1 MKIYNKIVYDKYD
14 NIIEEDSYE
23 YTGSVAQAGGGAKK
37 IISNPIVQ
45 LAVVATIAV
54 YAPAFLAN
62 ISGGAIAKGSLL
74 SRAIISVG
82 TSMIL
87 GAVGKS
93 LAPKIDAPKLGTT
106 LEQGIQ
112 TSVKSPTAP
121 YRAIYGSTRVGG
133 TIVFAETTSST
144 NEFLHLVIVLA
155 AHEVDDISTIYFN
168 DDAVAL
174 ETLSNDSNGIPIY
187 TPTDA
192 DQYSGKARIK
202 KHFGD
207 ASQLADANLVSDITQ
222 WTSNHKISNK
232 AYVYVRIQ
240 FDADVYPNGVPN
252 ISAVVKG
259 KKLFDPRA
267 TSFTASS
274 STVNTTSNAITI
286 NSHGLSTF
294 DRAKYDRNSETSIG
308 GITSGTEYYVIKVDA
323 NNFKLATNY
332 ANALA
337 GTAISLT
344 SVTGSTTQKFN
355 FTTHSTNPV
364 LAIRDYLTDTVYGMK
379 TGTDEIN
386 DTNFQ
391 AVANTCDESVS
402 ITNPSGT
409 ESRFTCNGTF
419 TLSQSPKV
427 IIENLLTTMG
437 GFMVYSNGTFKLVS
451 ATYISPAV
459 TLNETHFRGG
469 LQVNTRVSKKEI
481 FNAVKG
487 LYTEP
492 ANDYQPS
499 NYPILTNSSFESEDN
514 SERIYAD
521 FDFPFTDSSH
531 TCQRLSKI
539 QLLKARQQIS
549 FSASFNMEAFQLNVG
564 DTVYVTNARLGWTNK
579 TYQVV
584 DWNFSVNPED
594 GALSINCEF
603 REIASAVYD
612 FSTSDYSTI
621 SSGKATNLPSATSVS
636 PPQAIA
642 LTDELVQYNDGT
654 VIVKLVIELTAATDN
669 FTEQYEI
676 EIKQLTDGDGV
687 AVTDDFKLIG
697 RGART
702 SFEFLNVIDQAS
714 YQVRARGVNIYGVKS
729 SSITANRTIIGLVAP
744 PSDVENFS
752 CNIVGDDAHLSW
764 NPVPDLDLAFYVVNF
779 STATSGAEWSNS
791 VPLIE
796 KISRP
801 GTSVTVPARV
811 GSYLI
816 KAVDK
821 LGGFSSNETVIATDI
836 AAIGNFNAVTTS
848 TQNPLFSGT
857 KTNVVRT
864 TDDGTNFFLTLD
876 SVEQFDS
883 ASGNFDD
890 ATSHNFDGGT
900 QNSNVKTSGTYLF
913 SDLPI
918 DIGAAFTARITA
930 SITQTSTDRDRLF
943 DNISGDFDDQLSNF
957 DGDAP
962 VNCRSIL
969 QVSTSDD
976 NSTYTAFRNFS
987 VGDYTARYYKFQL
1000 LMQSDDGGA
1009 TPLVSTL
1016 VVQVDME
1023 DRIISESNVASG
1035 TSTKTVTFPI
1045 TYKIVPAIGVT
1056 AQNMT
1061 TGEVYTITN
1070 KSTTGFQI
1078 AFTNSGGS
1086 GVSRTFDYI
1095 AKGF

>member
-1 MKIYNKIVYDKYD
+1 MG
-14 NIIEEDSYE
+14 
-23 YTGSVAQAGGGAKK
+23 GSAKK
-37 IISNPIVQ
+37 IVSNPIVQ
-45 LAVVATIAV
+45 IAVVAAIAV
-54 YAPAFLAN
+54 YAPAMLAN
-62 ISGGAIAKGSLL
+62 IGIKKAIVQ
-74 SRAIISVG
+74 RAIISVAS
-82 TSMIL
+82 SMIL
-87 GAVGKS
+87 GAVGKT
-93 LAPKIDAPKLGTT
+93 LAPKIDPPKLGTT
-106 LEQGIQ
+106 LESGIQ
-112 TSVKSPTAP
+112 TSVKAPTSP
-121 YRAIYGSTRVGG
+121 YRVVYGTTRVGG
-133 TIVFAETTSST
+133 TIVYAETTSST

-155 AHEVDDISTIYFN
+155 AHEVDDITTIYFN
-168 DDAVAL
+168 DDAVDL

-187 TPTDA
+187 TPTSS

-207 ASQLADANLVSDITQ
+207 ASQSADANLVSDITQ
-222 WTSNHKISNK
+222 WTTDHKISNK
-232 AYVYVRIQ
+232 AYIYVRLQ
-240 FDADVYPNGVPN
+240 FDSDVYPNGVPN
-252 ISAVVKG
+252 ISAIVKG
-259 KKLFDPRA
+259 KKCFDPRA

-274 STVNTTSNAITI
+274 SSVSTSNNTITI
-286 NSHGLSTF
+286 STHGLSTF
-294 DRAKYDRNSETSIG
+294 DRAKYDRNSQTAIG
-308 GITSGTEYYVIKVDA
+308 GLSDGTEYYVIKVDA
-323 NNFKLATNY
+323 NTFKLATNY

-355 FTTHSTNPV
+355 FTTHSSNPV
-364 LAIRDYLTDTVYGMK
+364 LAIRDYLTNTVYGMK

-391 AVANTCDESVS
+391 TVANTCDESVS

-419 TLSQSPKV
+419 TLAQAPKV

-437 GFMVYSNGTFKLVS
+437 GFMVYSNGTFKLVA
-451 ATYISPAV
+451 ATYGSPAV
-459 TLNETHFRGG
+459 TLTEEHLRGG
-469 LQVNTRVSKKEI
+469 MQINTRVSKKEL

-487 LYTEP
+487 LYAEP
-492 ANDYQPS
+492 ANDFQPS

-549 FSASFNMEAFQLNVG
+549 FSASFNMEAFQLNIG
-564 DTVYVTNARLGWTNK
+564 DTVYITNTRMGFSNK
-579 TYQVV
+579 TFQVM
-584 DWNFSVNPED
+584 DWNFALNPED
-594 GALSINCEF
+594 GALTIDCEF
-603 REIASAVYD
+603 RETASAVYD

-636 PPQAIA
+636 APQAIA

-676 EIKQLTDGDGV
+676 EIKQLTDADGN

-702 SFEFLNVIDQAS
+702 SFEFLNVIDKAS

-764 NPVPDLDLAFYVVNF
+764 NPVTDLDLAFYVVNF

-836 AAIGNFNAVTTS
+836 ASIGNFNAITTS
-848 TQNPLFSGT
+848 TQNPAFSGT
-857 KTNVVRT
+857 KTDVVRT

-883 ASGNFDD
+883 ATGNFDD

-969 QVSTSDD
+969 QVATSDD

-1023 DRIISESNVASG
+1023 DRIVSDSNVASG
-1035 TSTKTVTFPI
+1035 TSTKAVTFPI
-1045 TYKIVPAIGVT
+1045 TYKVVPAIGVT
-1056 AQNMT
+1056 AQNMA
-1061 TGEVYTITN
+1061 TGDNYTISN
-1070 KSTTGFQI
+1070 KSVTGFEI

-1086 GVSRTFDYI
+1086 GVNRTFDYI
-1095 AKGF
+1095 AKGY

>member
-1 MKIYNKIVYDKYD
+1 MAINFGDVLSFTAGVAEKDMQYMQEKRNADFNLAMEEFKDNKALVTKLAENRYSRDVNKYDDEVKKYDAVKSVYSAISNDKLSPFDAAYRLASVNDPNWGKYDKD
-14 NIIEEDSYE
+14 ERI
-23 YTGSVAQAGGGAKK
+23 
-37 IISNPIVQ
+37 
-45 LAVVATIAV
+45 
-54 YAPAFLAN
+54 
-62 ISGGAIAKGSLL
+62 AIAKKNSEGFDYTYYTEEDRLKGLL
-74 SRAIISVG
+74 PEGKNIGDKKSFSVQH
-82 TSMIL
+82 
-87 GAVGKS
+87 
-93 LAPKIDAPKLGTT
+93 DKLEIT
-106 LEQGIQ
+106 E
-112 TSVKSPTAP
+112 PTADKYFLDSSYWKGKGP
-121 YRAIYGSTRVGG
+121 NLDNFKGESILTGQIQKLLGKTDSDGN
-133 TIVFAETTSST
+133 AEQVDMSNYISDLEKLKTQDIKSIIGKETYSS
-144 NEFLHLVIVLA
+144 N
-155 AHEVDDISTIYFN
+155 N
-168 DDAVAL
+168 
-174 ETLSNDSNGIPIY
+174 
-187 TPTDA
+187 
-192 DQYSGKARIK
+192 
-202 KHFGD
+202 
-207 ASQLADANLVSDITQ
+207 VSD
-222 WTSNHKISNK
+222 S
-232 AYVYVRIQ
+232 
-240 FDADVYPNGVPN
+240 
-252 ISAVVKG
+252 
-259 KKLFDPRA
+259 
-267 TSFTASS
+267 
-274 STVNTTSNAITI
+274 
-286 NSHGLSTF
+286 
-294 DRAKYDRNSETSIG
+294 
-308 GITSGTEYYVIKVDA
+308 
-323 NNFKLATNY
+323 
-332 ANALA
+332 
-337 GTAISLT
+337 
-344 SVTGSTTQKFN
+344 
-355 FTTHSTNPV
+355 V
-364 LAIRDYLTDTVYGMK
+364 LAISEGNYAFGDGTSKSIPSALSSKYATYSGVATNDVRKSIIAPMNAMK
-379 TGTDEIN
+379 IKDIDKFFTSKENGEVVILPGGTSAYIDGRELYN
-386 DTNFQ
+386 DVVNKLYY
-391 AVANTCDESVS
+391 N
-402 ITNPSGT
+402 I
-409 ESRFTCNGTF
+409 
-419 TLSQSPKV
+419 
-427 IIENLLTTMG
+427 
-437 GFMVYSNGTFKLVS
+437 VYSNGQFKLVAS
-451 ATYISPAV
+451 TYASPSV
-459 TLNETHFRGG
+459 TLNESHLRGG
-469 LQVNTRVSKKEI
+469 LQINTRVSKKEI

-492 ANDYQPS
+492 ANDYQPT
-499 NYPILTNSSFESEDN
+499 NYPILTNSTFQSEDN

-521 FDFPFTDSSH
+521 FDFPFTSSSH
-531 TCQRLSKI
+531 TCQRLSTI

-564 DTVYVTNARLGWTNK
+564 DTVYITNARMGFNNK
-579 TYQVV
+579 TFQVV
-584 DWNFSVNPED
+584 DWNFAINPSD
-594 GALSINCEF
+594 GSLNIDCEF
-603 REIASAVYD
+603 RETASAVYD
-612 FSTSDYSTI
+612 FTNSNYSTI
-621 SSGKATNLPSATSVS
+621 SSGKATNLPNATSVS
-636 PPQAIA
+636 APQAIT

-676 EIKQLTDGDGV
+676 EIKQLTDGDGNS
-687 AVTDDFKLIG
+687 VTDDFKLIG

-702 SFEFLNVIDQAS
+702 SFEFLNVIDQAQ

-848 TQNPLFSGT
+848 TQNPAFSGD

-864 TDDGTNFFLTLD
+864 TDDGSNFFLTLD

-883 ASGNFDD
+883 ASGNFDS

-900 QNSNVKTSGTYLF
+900 LDNNVASSGTYLF

-1009 TPLVSTL
+1009 TPLVSAL

-1095 AKGF
+1095 AKGFWDW

>member
-1 MKIYNKIVYDKYD
+1 MTD
-14 NIIEEDSYE
+14 NLHVFFNTCLRIL
-23 YTGSVAQAGGGAKK
+23 SVFGIQCM
-37 IISNPIVQ
+37 
-45 LAVVATIAV
+45 
-54 YAPAFLAN
+54 
-62 ISGGAIAKGSLL
+62 
-74 SRAIISVG
+74 AIIGGSSIIGGVIG
-82 TSMIL
+82 Q
-87 GAVGKS
+87 K
-93 LAPKIDAPKLGTT
+93 LAPKIDPPNFGTA
-106 LEQGIQ
+106 LESGI
-112 TSVKSPTAP
+112 TVSAKSPTNP
-121 YRAIYGSTRVGG
+121 YRIIYGETRVGG
-133 TIVFAETTSST
+133 TIVYAETTSSS
-144 NEFLHLVIVLA
+144 NQYLHMIIVLA
-155 AHEVDDISTIYFN
+155 GHEVDDITSVYFN
-168 DDAVAL
+168 DHVVDL
-174 ETLSNDSNGIPIY
+174 ETTSNDSNGIPIY
-187 TPTDA
+187 TPKSSDRYY
-192 DQYSGKARIK
+192 QKATIK

-207 ASQLADANLVSDITQ
+207 ASQSADAGLVSDITQ
-222 WTSNHKISNK
+222 WTTNHKISGK
-232 AYVYVRIQ
+232 AYVYVKLE
-240 FDADVYPNGVPN
+240 FDNDVYPNGVPN

-274 STVNTTSNAITI
+274 SSVSTTNNTITI
-286 NSHGLSTF
+286 STHGLSTF
-294 DRAKYDRNSETSIG
+294 DRAKYDRNSQTAIG
-308 GITSGTEYYVIKVDA
+308 GLSDGTEYYVIKVDA
-323 NNFKLATNY
+323 NTFKLATNY

-355 FTTHSTNPV
+355 FTTHSSNPV
-364 LAIRDYLTDTVYGMK
+364 LAIRDYLTNTVYGMK

-391 AVANTCDESVS
+391 TVANTCDESVS

-419 TLSQSPKV
+419 TLAQAPKV

-437 GFMVYSNGTFKLVS
+437 GFMVYSNGTFKLVA
-451 ATYISPAV
+451 ATYGSPAV
-459 TLNETHFRGG
+459 TLTEEHLRGG
-469 LQVNTRVSKKEI
+469 MQINTRVSKKEL

-487 LYTEP
+487 LYAEP
-492 ANDYQPS
+492 ANDFQPS

-549 FSASFNMEAFQLNVG
+549 FSAPFNMEAFQLNIG
-564 DTVYVTNARLGWTNK
+564 DTVYITNTRMGFTNK
-579 TYQVV
+579 TFQVM
-584 DWNFSVNPED
+584 DWNFAINPED
-594 GALSINCEF
+594 GALSIDCEF
-603 REIASAVYD
+603 RETASAVYD

-636 PPQAIA
+636 APQAIA

-676 EIKQLTDGDGV
+676 EIKQLTDADGV

-702 SFEFLNVIDQAS
+702 SFEFLNVIDKAS

-764 NPVPDLDLAFYVVNF
+764 NPVTDLDLAFYVVNF

-836 AAIGNFNAVTTS
+836 ASIGNFNAITTS
-848 TQNPLFSGT
+848 TQNPAFSGT
-857 KTNVVRT
+857 KTSVVRT

-883 ASGNFDD
+883 ATGNFDD

-969 QVSTSDD
+969 QVATSDD

-1023 DRIISESNVASG
+1023 DRIISDSNVASG
-1035 TSTKTVTFPI
+1035 TSTKAVTFPI
-1045 TYKIVPAIGVT
+1045 TYKVVPAIGVT
-1056 AQNMT
+1056 AQNMA
-1061 TGEVYTITN
+1061 TGDNYTISN
-1070 KSTTGFQI
+1070 KSVTGFEI

-1086 GVSRTFDYI
+1086 GVNRTFDYI
-1095 AKGF
+1095 AKGY

>member
-1 MKIYNKIVYDKYD
+1 MKIYNKIVYDKYN

-23 YTGSVAQAGGGAKK
+23 YTGKVSLAGGGGD
-37 IISNPIVQ
+37 IVQ
-45 LAVVATIAV
+45 VALTVAIAV
-54 YAPAFLAN
+54 YAPQMVGVLTGPSIGMSDIMA
-62 ISGGAIAKGSLL
+62 
-74 SRAIISVG
+74 RAIVAIGSSFV
-82 TSMIL
+82 M
-87 GAVGKS
+87 GAVGKA
-93 LAPKIDAPKLGTT
+93 LAPKIDTPKIGTNLQQGVTVSTKAPTDPWR
-106 LEQGIQ
+106 I
-112 TSVKSPTAP
+112 
-121 YRAIYGSTRVGG
+121 IYGTTRVGG
-133 TIVFAETTSST
+133 TIVYAETTADS
-144 NEFLHLVIVLA
+144 NQYLHMIIVLA
-155 AHEVDDISTIYFN
+155 GHEVDEITSVYFN
-168 DDAVAL
+168 DHVVDL
-174 ETLSNDSNGIPIY
+174 ETTSNDSNGIPIFTPKSSDRY
-187 TPTDA
+187 T
-192 DQYSGKARIK
+192 GKATVK
-202 KHFGD
+202 KHLGD
-207 ASQLADANLVSDITQ
+207 ASQSADAGLVSDVTQ
-222 WTSNHKISNK
+222 WTTNHKISGK
-232 AYVYVRIQ
+232 AYIYVKLE
-240 FDADVYPNGVPN
+240 FDNDVYPNGVPN
-252 ISAVVKG
+252 ISAIVKG
-259 KKLFDPRA
+259 KKCFDPRA

-274 STVNTTSNAITI
+274 SSVSTTNNTITI
-286 NSHGLSTF
+286 STHGLSTF
-294 DRAKYDRNSETSIG
+294 DRAKYDRNSQTAIG
-308 GITSGTEYYVIKVDA
+308 GLSDGTEYYVIKVDA
-323 NNFKLATNY
+323 NTFKLATNY

-355 FTTHSTNPV
+355 FTSHSSNPA
-364 LAIRDYLTDTVYGMK
+364 LIIRDYLTDTSYGLS
-379 TGTDEIN
+379 TGTAELN

-391 AVANTCDESVS
+391 TVANTCDESVS
-402 ITNPSGT
+402 ITNPSST
-409 ESRFTCNGTF
+409 ESRFTCNGSMQ
-419 TLSQSPKV
+419 LSQSPK
-427 IIENLLTTMG
+427 IILENLLTTMG
-437 GFMVYSNGTFKLVS
+437 GFLVYSNGTFKLVP
-451 ATYISPAV
+451 ATYPSPVV
-459 TLNETHFRGG
+459 TLNENNLRSG
-469 LQVNTRVSKKEI
+469 LQVNTRISKKEL

-487 LYTEP
+487 IYSEP
-492 ANDYQPS
+492 ANDFQPQS
-499 NYPILTNSSFESEDN
+499 YPYLTSSSFESEDN
-514 SERIYAD
+514 GERIYGT
-521 FDFPFTDSSH
+521 FDYPFTQSSH

-549 FSASFNMEAFQLNVG
+549 FSATFDMTAFKLNIG
-564 DTVYVTNARLGWTNK
+564 DTVNITNERFGFTNK
-579 TYQVV
+579 TFQVV
-584 DWNFSVNPED
+584 DWEFMISPTD
-594 GALSINCEF
+594 GNLSINCEF

-621 SSGKATNLPSATSVS
+621 SSGKSTNLPDATSVS

-676 EIKQLTDGDGV
+676 EIKQLTDADGV

-791 VPLIE
+791 VPLVE

-836 AAIGNFNAVTTS
+836 AKIGNFNEVTTS
-848 TQNPLFSGT
+848 TQNPLFSGD

-876 SVEQFDS
+876 STEQFDS
-883 ASGNFDD
+883 ASGNFDS

-900 QNSNVKTSGTYLF
+900 LDNNVKSTGTYLF
-913 SDLPI
+913 SSLPI
-918 DIGAAFTARITA
+918 DIGSAFTARITA

-943 DNISGDFDDQLSNF
+943 DNISGEFDDQLSNF

-1009 TPLVSTL
+1009 TPLVSVLSVT
-1016 VVQVDME
+1016 VDME
-1023 DRIISESNVASG
+1023 DRITSESNVASG
-1035 TSTKTVTFPI
+1035 TSVKTITFPI

>member
-1 MKIYNKIVYDKYD
+1 
-14 NIIEEDSYE
+14 
-23 YTGSVAQAGGGAKK
+23 
-37 IISNPIVQ
+37 
-45 LAVVATIAV
+45 
-54 YAPAFLAN
+54 
-62 ISGGAIAKGSLL
+62 
-74 SRAIISVG
+74 
-82 TSMIL
+82 
-87 GAVGKS
+87 
-93 LAPKIDAPKLGTT
+93 
-106 LEQGIQ
+106 
-112 TSVKSPTAP
+112 
-121 YRAIYGSTRVGG
+121 
-133 TIVFAETTSST
+133 
-144 NEFLHLVIVLA
+144 
-155 AHEVDDISTIYFN
+155 
-168 DDAVAL
+168 
-174 ETLSNDSNGIPIY
+174 
-187 TPTDA
+187 
-192 DQYSGKARIK
+192 
-202 KHFGD
+202 
-207 ASQLADANLVSDITQ
+207 
-222 WTSNHKISNK
+222 
-232 AYVYVRIQ
+232 
-240 FDADVYPNGVPN
+240 
-252 ISAVVKG
+252 
-259 KKLFDPRA
+259 
-267 TSFTASS
+267 
-274 STVNTTSNAITI
+274 
-286 NSHGLSTF
+286 
-294 DRAKYDRNSETSIG
+294 
-308 GITSGTEYYVIKVDA
+308 
-323 NNFKLATNY
+323 
-332 ANALA
+332 
-337 GTAISLT
+337 
-344 SVTGSTTQKFN
+344 
-355 FTTHSTNPV
+355 
-364 LAIRDYLTDTVYGMK
+364 MK

-437 GFMVYSNGTFKLVS
+437 GFMVYSNGEFKLVS

-584 DWNFSVNPED
+584 DWNFSINPED

-744 PSDVENFS
+744 PSDVENNS
-752 CNIVGDDAHLSW
+752 CNIVGDDAQLSW
-764 NPVPDLDLAFYVVNF
+764 NPVV
-779 STATSGAEWSNS
+779 E
-791 VPLIE
+791 
-796 KISRP
+796 
-801 GTSVTVPARV
+801 
-811 GSYLI
+811 
-816 KAVDK
+816 
-821 LGGFSSNETVIATDI
+821 LG
-836 AAIGNFNAVTTS
+836 
-848 TQNPLFSGT
+848 L
-857 KTNVVRT
+857 
-864 TDDGTNFFLTLD
+864 
-876 SVEQFDS
+876 
-883 ASGNFDD
+883 
-890 ATSHNFDGGT
+890 SH
-900 QNSNVKTSGTYLF
+900 
-913 SDLPI
+913 
-918 DIGAAFTARITA
+918 
-930 SITQTSTDRDRLF
+930 
-943 DNISGDFDDQLSNF
+943 
-957 DGDAP
+957 
-962 VNCRSIL
+962 
-969 QVSTSDD
+969 
-976 NSTYTAFRNFS
+976 
-987 VGDYTARYYKFQL
+987 
-1000 LMQSDDGGA
+1000 
-1009 TPLVSTL
+1009 
-1016 VVQVDME
+1016 
-1023 DRIISESNVASG
+1023 
-1035 TSTKTVTFPI
+1035 
-1045 TYKIVPAIGVT
+1045 
-1056 AQNMT
+1056 
-1061 TGEVYTITN
+1061 
-1070 KSTTGFQI
+1070 
-1078 AFTNSGGS
+1078 
-1086 GVSRTFDYI
+1086 
-1095 AKGF
+1095 

>member
-23 YTGSVAQAGGGAKK
+23 YTGKVALAGGGGG
-37 IISNPIVQ
+37 IVQ
-45 LAVVATIAV
+45 VALTIAVAV
-54 YAPAFLAN
+54 YAPHMAGALASSTGMS
-62 ISGGAIAKGSLL
+62 IGMA
-74 SRAIISVG
+74 RAIVAIGSSFV
-82 TSMIL
+82 M
-87 GAVGKS
+87 GAVGKA
-93 LAPKIDAPKLGTT
+93 LAPKIDTPKIGTNLQTGVTTSTKAPTDPWR
-106 LEQGIQ
+106 I
-112 TSVKSPTAP
+112 
-121 YRAIYGSTRVGG
+121 IYGSTRVGG
-133 TIVFAETTSST
+133 TIVYAETTADS
-144 NEFLHLVIVLA
+144 NQYLHMIIVLA
-155 AHEVDDISTIYFN
+155 GHEVDEITSVYFN
-168 DDAVAL
+168 DHVVDL
-174 ETLSNDSNGIPIY
+174 ETTSNDSNGIPIFTPKSSDRY
-187 TPTDA
+187 T
-192 DQYSGKARIK
+192 GKATIK
-202 KHFGD
+202 KHLGD
-207 ASQLADANLVSDITQ
+207 VSQSADAGLVSDVTQ
-222 WTSNHKISNK
+222 WTTNHKISGK
-232 AYVYVRIQ
+232 AYIYVKLE
-240 FDADVYPNGVPN
+240 FDNDVYPNGVPN
-252 ISAVVKG
+252 VSAIVKG
-259 KKLFDPRA
+259 KKCFDPRA

-274 STVNTTSNAITI
+274 SSVNTSSNAITI
-286 NSHGLSTF
+286 NTHGLATF
-294 DRAKYDRNSETSIG
+294 DRAKYDRNSQTSIG
-308 GITSGTEYYVIKVDA
+308 GLSSGTEYYVIKVDA

-332 ANALA
+332 VNALA

-355 FTTHSTNPV
+355 FTTHSSNPV
-364 LAIRDYLTDTVYGMK
+364 LVIRDYLTDTSYGLA
-379 TGTDEIN
+379 TGTAELN

-402 ITNPSGT
+402 ITNPSST
-409 ESRFTCNGTF
+409 ESRFTCNGSMQ
-419 TLSQSPKV
+419 LSQSPK
-427 IIENLLTTMG
+427 IILENLLTTMG
-437 GFMVYSNGTFKLVS
+437 AFLVYSNGTFKLVP
-451 ATYISPAV
+451 ATFPSPVV
-459 TLNETHFRGG
+459 TLNENNLRSG
-469 LQVNTRVSKKEI
+469 LQVNTRISKKEL

-487 LYTEP
+487 TYSEP
-492 ANDYQPS
+492 ANDFQPQS
-499 NYPILTNSSFESEDN
+499 YPYLTSSSFESEDN
-514 SERIYAD
+514 GERIYGT
-521 FDFPFTDSSH
+521 FDYPFTQSSH

-549 FSASFNMEAFQLNVG
+549 FSATFDMTAFKLNIG
-564 DTVYVTNARLGWTNK
+564 DTVNITNERFGFTNK
-579 TYQVV
+579 TFQVV
-584 DWNFSVNPED
+584 DWEFMISPTD
-594 GALSINCEF
+594 GNLSINCEF

-612 FSTSDYSTI
+612 FATSGYSTI
-621 SSGKATNLPSATSVS
+621 SSGKSTNLPDATSVS
-636 PPQAIA
+636 APQAIA

-676 EIKQLTDGDGV
+676 EIKQLTDADGV
-687 AVTDDFKLIG
+687 SVTDDFKLIG

-729 SSITANRTIIGLVAP
+729 SSITADRRIIGLVAP

-779 STATSGAEWSNS
+779 STAISGAEWSNS
-791 VPLIE
+791 VPLVE

-836 AAIGNFNAVTTS
+836 AKIGNFNEVTTS
-848 TQNPLFSGT
+848 TQNPIFSGD

-864 TDDGTNFFLTLD
+864 TDDGSNFFLTLD

-883 ASGNFDD
+883 ASGNFDS

-900 QNSNVKTSGTYLF
+900 VDNNVRSTGTYLF
-913 SDLPI
+913 SSLPI
-918 DIGAAFTARITA
+918 DIGSAFTARITA

-987 VGDYTARYYKFQL
+987 VGDYTARFYKFQL

-1009 TPLVSTL
+1009 TPLVSVLSVT
-1016 VVQVDME
+1016 VDME
-1023 DRIISESNVASG
+1023 DRITSESNVSSG

-1045 TYKIVPAIGVT
+1045 TYKIIPAIGVT

-1095 AKGF
+1095 ASGF

>member
-14 NIIEEDSYE
+14 HIIEEDSYE
-23 YTGSVAQAGGGAKK
+23 YTGKVALAGGGGK
-37 IISNPIVQ
+37 SIVSVAITV
-45 LAVVATIAV
+45 AVAI
-54 YAPAFLAN
+54 YAPQMAGALAN
-62 ISGGAIAKGSLL
+62 ATGMKLGMA
-74 SRAIISVG
+74 RAIVAIGSSFV
-82 TSMIL
+82 M
-87 GAVGKS
+87 GAVGKA
-93 LAPKIDAPKLGTT
+93 LAPKIDTPKIGTNLQTGITTSTKAPTDPWR
-106 LEQGIQ
+106 I
-112 TSVKSPTAP
+112 V
-121 YRAIYGSTRVGG
+121 YGSTRVGG
-133 TIVFAETTSST
+133 TIVYAETTSSS
-144 NEFLHLVIVLA
+144 NQYLHMIVVLA
-155 AHEVDDISTIYFN
+155 GHEVDDITSVYFN
-168 DDAVAL
+168 DHVVDL
-174 ETLSNDSNGIPIY
+174 ETTSNDSNGIPIY
-187 TPTDA
+187 TPKSSDRYY
-192 DQYSGKARIK
+192 QKATVK

-207 ASQLADANLVSDITQ
+207 AAQSADAGLVADVTQ
-222 WTSNHKISNK
+222 WTTNHKISGK
-232 AYVYVRIQ
+232 AYVYVKLE
-240 FDADVYPNGVPN
+240 FDNDVYPNGVPN
-252 ISAVVKG
+252 VSAIVKG
-259 KKLFDPRA
+259 KKCFDPRA

-274 STVNTTSNAITI
+274 SSVSTTNNTITI
-286 NSHGLSTF
+286 STHGLSTF
-294 DRAKYDRNSETSIG
+294 DRAKYDRNSQTAIG
-308 GITSGTEYYVIKVDA
+308 GLSDGTEYYVIKVDA
-323 NNFKLATNY
+323 NTFKLATNY

-355 FTTHSTNPV
+355 FTTHSSNPALV
-364 LAIRDYLTDTVYGMK
+364 IRDYLTDTSYGLA
-379 TGTDEIN
+379 TGTAEIN

-391 AVANTCDESVS
+391 TVANTCDESVS

-409 ESRFTCNGTF
+409 ESRFTCNGSLQ
-419 TLSQSPKV
+419 LSQSPK
-427 IIENLLTTMG
+427 IILENFLTTMG
-437 GFMVYSNGTFKLVS
+437 GFLVYSNGTFKLVP
-451 ATYISPAV
+451 ATYPSPV
-459 TLNETHFRGG
+459 VSLNENNLRSG
-469 LQVNTRVSKKEI
+469 LQVNTRISKKEL

-487 LYTEP
+487 VYSEP
-492 ANDYQPS
+492 ANDYQPQS
-499 NYPILTNSSFESEDN
+499 YPYLTNSSFESEDN
-514 SERIYAD
+514 GERIYGT
-521 FDFPFTDSSH
+521 FDYPFTQSSH

-549 FSASFNMEAFQLNVG
+549 FSATFDMTAFKLNIG
-564 DTVYVTNARLGWTNK
+564 DTVNVTNERFGWSNK

-584 DWNFSVNPED
+584 DWEFMIDPTEGN
-594 GALSINCEF
+594 LSINCEF

-621 SSGKATNLPSATSVS
+621 SSGKSTNLPDATSVS
-636 PPQAIA
+636 PPQAIV

-676 EIKQLTDGDGV
+676 EIKQLTDADGN

-702 SFEFLNVIDQAS
+702 SFEFLNVIDKAS

-764 NPVPDLDLAFYVVNF
+764 NPVTDLDLAFYVVNF

-836 AAIGNFNAVTTS
+836 AKIGDFNEITTS
-848 TQNPLFSGT
+848 TQNPAFSGT
-857 KTNVVRT
+857 KTSIVRT

-883 ASGNFDD
+883 ATGNFDD

-918 DIGAAFTARITA
+918 DIGSAFTARITA

-943 DNISGDFDDQLSNF
+943 DNITGDFDDQLSNF

-969 QVSTSDD
+969 QVATSDD

-1023 DRIISESNVASG
+1023 DRIVSDSNVASG
-1035 TSTKTVTFPI
+1035 TSTKAVTFPI
-1045 TYKIVPAIGVT
+1045 TYKVVPAIGVT
-1056 AQNMT
+1056 AQNMA
-1061 TGEVYTITN
+1061 TGDNYTISN
-1070 KSTTGFQI
+1070 KSVTGFEI

-1086 GVSRTFDYI
+1086 GVNRTFDYI
-1095 AKGF
+1095 AKGY